1 MGVDPA
7 ANTITLVNPASG
19 PVCTYNVKTQAGR
32 EQLRMGKCTEFTV
45 RLSRTHR
52 GAIDEAAS

>member
-1 MGVDPA
+1 VGVDPA
-7 ANTITLVNPASG
+7 ANTITLANPASG
-19 PVCTYNVKTQAGR
+19 PVRTYNVKTQAGR